1 MCSETLKSR
10 VPSIMICMKNLRLSS
25 RLRAKVMP
33 QGPPGSARAQPG
45 PVKPANNLSV
55 FVNTYSLHVSC
66 KVYVV
71 VIT

>member
-55 FVNTYSLHVSC
+55 LILSTHIVYMYHVKC
-66 KVYVV
+66 ML
-71 VIT
+71 